1 MEQEQWAIRVP
12 RSRGEE
18 MRRQLVLS
26 GILDR
31 EKRPRVEGEF
41 LLLPVTSAMEGAE
54 RAWFKQRD
62 KIPDLPRHE
71 LIGGIAVMLER
82 DPAAATA
89 LLSLRPSLHTVLFP
103 KSDVEGEFRTRRFEV
118 LAGTPVTRTICL
130 EYGHRFEID
139 LSEAY
144 FSARLATERQR
155 IASLH
160 QEGGRILDMFAG
172 VGPFAITLAGKAD
185 RILAADINPGA
196 VRLMVRNI
204 RLNRA
209 ENILPVLADAIR
221 IPSLV
226 PWTFDRVIMN
236 HPTGALPF
244 LPTAFRLCAPGGTI
258 HCYVLQSAEGE
269 ALPEILKFPLAE
281 VAERYVRSYSPGR
294 WHAVYD
300 IVKKS

>member
-1 MEQEQWAIRVP
+1 MEQEQWGIRVP

-18 MRRQLVLS
+18 MRRQLILS

-41 LLLPVTSAMEGAE
+41 LLLPVMSGIEGAE
-54 RAWFKQRD
+54 RALFEKRD
-62 KIPDLPRHE
+62 PLPDLPRHE
-71 LIGGIAVMLER
+71 LIGGIALMQER
-82 DPAAATA
+82 DPAAAEQ

-103 KSDVEGEFRTRRFEV
+103 LSDVEGEFRTRRFEV
-118 LAGTPVTRTICL
+118 LAGTPVTKTRCL

-155 IASLH
+155 IAGL
-160 QEGGRILDMFAG
+160 QEEGGQVLDMFAG
-172 VGPFAITLAGKAD
+172 VGPFAITLAGKAGSV
-185 RILAADINPGA
+185 LAADINPGA

-204 RLNRA
+204 RLNHA
-209 ENILPVLADAIR
+209 DNVLPVLADASR
-221 IPSLV
+221 IPAMAA
-226 PWTFDRVIMN
+226 WTFDRVIMN
-236 HPTGALPF
+236 HPTGALAF
-244 LPTAFRLCAPGGTI
+244 LPHAFRLCAPGGMI

-269 ALPEILKFPLAE
+269 ALPEILKFPVAE
-281 VAERYVRSYSPGR
+281 VTERYVRSYSPGR

-300 IVKKS
+300 IAKKS